1 MFNTLFGRRKT
12 FVVNNPE
19 TTYKVHY
26 LGNVMTCLLRGAFLN
41 ATSTLKQLSLDTSL
55 NEEIDSNQNFSIDKP
70 VKILWDN
77 HVKHGG
83 QAGIKMTLTLTQ
95 GGLRVDTKDHG
106 VTEYYGHRIY
116 ICKSHSLNPKLLIWV
131 YQHVGKNLK
140 TEIRCHAALC
150 QSSKHAKSIEILLN
164 DKLKQTFSDYKREKK
179 RLQNS
184 RLCNS
189 KNGGVLQSQL
199 GYRKRTFRSITQ
211 NYKPPVQHGMCSAPK
226 LDDVLEED
234 EDIEEEIEEDIND
247 QMELIEEVD
256 EHKVFEE
263 NVIIEHDDEL
273 TETHTETLLHRY
285 DNKVNQELLLS
296 SSSSSSASSSC
307 YPSPTPMHEDNFD
320 FDATIRSE
328 STQKAFLEVSYEFL
342 SDLSK
347 SQETSKKSNIKH
359 SKSFMN
365 KAVDKTAVGKNP
377 FRRSNFSRS
386 FTVFTSKFKNTRPVE
401 NVSNCLR
408 DINELKELNL
418 NENSKVFDHLSNSTL
433 SSPTLSTSS
442 AKSSSGKSADSAD
455 IESNNQITE
464 ILN

>member
-1 MFNTLFGRRKT
+1 MLSSIFGRRKT
-12 FVVNNPE
+12 FTVNNPE
-19 TTYKVHY
+19 INYKVHY
-26 LGNVMTCLLRGAFLN
+26 LGNVMTCLLRGAFMNTSIKDLN
-41 ATSTLKQLSLDTSL
+41 LDTSL
-55 NEEIDSNQNFSIDKP
+55 NEEEITSNQNFSIDKP

-77 HVKHGG
+77 HIKHQG
-83 QAGIKMTLTLTQ
+83 QAGIKMTLILTQ

-116 ICKSHSLNPKLLIWV
+116 LVKSHTLNPKLLIWV

-150 QSSKHAKSIEILLN
+150 QSPKHAKTIELLLN
-164 DKLKQTFSDYKREKK
+164 EKLKQTFSDYKREKK

-189 KNGGVLQSQL
+189 KNGGVLQNQL
-199 GYRKRTFRSITQ
+199 GNRKRAFRNITQ

-234 EDIEEEIEEDIND
+234 EEIEEQEELDDIN
-247 QMELIEEVD
+247 ESIIEEN
-256 EHKVFEE
+256 EE
-263 NVIIEHDDEL
+263 ELYEDNNEIIETQSDTIL
-273 TETHTETLLHRY
+273 NRY
-285 DNKVNQELLLS
+285 DNKIQQELALLS
-296 SSSSSSASSSC
+296 SSSSSSTSSSC
-307 YPSPTPMHEDNFD
+307 YPSPTPIHDDNFD
-320 FDATIRSE
+320 FDSTLKSEIRSE
-328 STQKAFLEVSYEFL
+328 KAFLEVSYEFL

-347 SQETSKKSNIKH
+347 PQEPIKKSKIKH

-365 KAVDKTAVGKNP
+365 KNSEKNSKSA

-386 FTVFTSKFKNTRPVE
+386 FSAITSRFKNKNE
-401 NVSNCLR
+401 NTTGLR

-418 NENSKVFDHLSNSTL
+418 NENSRGFDQQSTTNSSV

-442 AKSSSGKSADSAD
+442 TKSTTLANSD
-455 IESNNQITE
+455 ETNQIKE
-464 ILN
+464 